1 MIDEAWLEASKSI
14 VDGYRQLPYIKENED
29 WYIAELLDGFKSH
42 ENVLNAHKLRADNLI
57 ISLKEESNSSHVNQ
71 GYDQLTAKNDK
82 KNAAE
87 SLYDQRKAKKWQIG
101 KPQIDQYD
109 LVLTAMQIVR
119 ATDPTTWV
127 ASFQHV
133 NLEPQTRVDFPVFC
147 KKIGGFLRA
156 SESFKEENVT
166 PTATEKFAM
175 LPAFW
180 HAMMPADR

>member
-1 MIDEAWLEASKSI
+1 M
-14 VDGYRQLPYIKENED
+14 
-29 WYIAELLDGFKSH
+29 
-42 ENVLNAHKLRADNLI
+42 I
-57 ISLKEESNSSHVNQ
+57 ISLKEESKSSHVNQ

-87 SLYDQRKAKKWQIG
+87 SLYDQRKAKKWQMG

-133 NLEPQTRVDFPVFC
+133 NLEPHT
-147 KKIGGFLRA
+147 
-156 SESFKEENVT
+156 
-166 PTATEKFAM
+166 
-175 LPAFW
+175 
-180 HAMMPADR
+180 